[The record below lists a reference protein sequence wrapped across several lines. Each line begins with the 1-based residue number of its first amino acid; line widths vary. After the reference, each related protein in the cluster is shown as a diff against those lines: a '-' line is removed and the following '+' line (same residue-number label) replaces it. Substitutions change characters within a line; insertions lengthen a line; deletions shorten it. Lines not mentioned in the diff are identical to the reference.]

1 MGVGQR
7 VALPVLS
14 PLFWVSARLAAV
26 LLPMCAVRG
35 AAAGCTYRRACSDRS
50 RVETDAYVVIG
61 SALETMTA
69 VFGLFSGMTPRLV
82 SV

>member
-1 MGVGQR
+1 
-7 VALPVLS
+7 
-14 PLFWVSARLAAV
+14 
-26 LLPMCAVRG
+26 MCAVRG

-61 SALETMTA
+61 SAFETITA